1 MSSQRGGDGNEDYEL
16 ASYNGSFSE
25 DQSDYYG
32 EYYGESGD
40 EYGDGIGG
48 ETFESKFGPLK
59 RFARNV
65 HTGKYDNDIEVEL
78 SNIVANVGN
87 VREINP
93 AELEERKAI
102 AVENLKLQLN
112 ALTREADAGILS
124 HISLLSI
131 SSRQL
136 ITPNVEDPVLSHDP
150 STEVHWKD
158 FFTALD
164 NADKAIKITNVGILK
179 IEMKKVSLI
188 S

>member
-93 AELEERKAI
+93 AELEERRAI
-102 AVENLKLQLN
+102 AVENLKSQLKAMTN
-112 ALTREADAGILS
+112 QADAGILS